1 METATARSKWPK
13 DVPPLTAE
21 QARISDDFMHYWHEQ
36 LPDRYGMV
44 ARFNHGYVVR
54 NAPRR
59 FLRTLEIGPGLGEH
73 LEHERLTPE
82 QLANYYAVDIRDNM
96 AADIKRRFP
105 TVNVVVADCQEHLD
119 FPDGFFD
126 RIVAIHVLE
135 HLPNLPAAIR
145 ELHRVC
151 EKARGVLQIVIP
163 CEGGL
168 AYSLA
173 RRISSQRMFEKRY
186 GQPYEWFI
194 KREHINVPAEI
205 FEEIEPW
212 FARGQSTY
220 FPLPVGLE
228 FCNICI
234 GATFRPR

>member
-1 METATARSKWPK
+1 M
-13 DVPPLTAE
+13 
-21 QARISDDFMHYWHEQ
+21 
-36 LPDRYGMV
+36 
-44 ARFNHGYVVR
+44 
-54 NAPRR
+54 
-59 FLRTLEIGPGLGEH
+59 
-73 LEHERLTPE
+73 
-82 QLANYYAVDIRDNM
+82 
-96 AADIKRRFP
+96 
-105 TVNVVVADCQEHLD
+105 
-119 FPDGFFD
+119 
-126 RIVAIHVLE
+126 LE
-135 HLPNLPAAIR
+135 HLPNLPSAIR

-151 EKARGVLQIVIP
+151 DKARGVFQIVIP

-186 GQPYEWFI
+186 GQPYDWFI

-212 FARGQSTY
+212 FAREQSSY